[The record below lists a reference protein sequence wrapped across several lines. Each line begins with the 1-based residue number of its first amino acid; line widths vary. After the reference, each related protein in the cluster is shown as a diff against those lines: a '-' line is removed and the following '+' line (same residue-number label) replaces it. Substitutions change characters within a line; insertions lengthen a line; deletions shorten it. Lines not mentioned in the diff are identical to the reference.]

1 MAVEGVRPII
11 LIDTLTTDYIAQ
23 DGDILT
29 GTLGA
34 NVKIS
39 IADGATVTLDSMTI
53 DGVSSG
59 NTLWAGITCLGD
71 ATLILRGEN
80 YVTSM
85 CEYYPGIQAAKRQGE
100 GEEYTLTIDGNGSL
114 TADGGNLGAGIGTG
128 SFSSS
133 CGNISIFGGTVTATG
148 GKSAAGI
155 GAGLDNSSCGD
166 ISIAGGRGCLMG
178 HPLFLFSDQIL

>member
-1 MAVEGVRPII
+1 MAPICSLHRLFYDTLTIGKTGEGTVAVEGVRPII

-114 TADGGNLGAGIGTG
+114 TAVGGNLG
-128 SFSSS
+128 
-133 CGNISIFGGTVTATG
+133 
-148 GKSAAGI
+148 AGI

-166 ISIAGGRGCLMG
+166 ISIAGGRGRLMG